1 MAVSASKILKLS
13 PVLLQMLLPGMFNA
27 RGTVGRYAARGLARR
42 GLAGAAFDYPA
53 MTEDFYYGN
62 PDGTLTL
69 PDTKTWVNGE
79 ETVKPAMNVGINRGD
94 AGAALVQTLQQHNKA
109 VANGTESQLVQWW
122 PGKDTKPRVSFNPTS
137 TAVRGVK
144 ITPDNKIQVQF
155 RSGTGKWYTYKGG
168 DDLRETTDI
177 AKELLTAPSIGR
189 AVARMAWGKYPTKY
203 RHTDS
208 KDLLG
213 PKERDP
219 ELGWWGAAHYD
230 PTAV

>member
-1 MAVSASKILKLS
+1 MAAAASKILKLS
-13 PVLLQMLLPGMFNA
+13 PVLLQMLLPGLFNA
-27 RGTVGRYAARGLARR
+27 QGTVGRFAARGLAKR
-42 GLAGAAFDYPA
+42 GLGGAAFDYPA
-53 MTEDFYYGN
+53 LTEDFYYGQN
-62 PDGTLTL
+62 GTLVD
-69 PDTKTWVNGE
+69 PDTKTWVDGQV
-79 ETVKPAMNVGINRGD
+79 TVKPAMNQGINRGD

-109 VANGTESQLVQWW
+109 VANGTESQLSQWW
-122 PGKDTKPRVSFNPTS
+122 PGEDRQPRIQFNPTS
-137 TAVRGVK
+137 TAVKGVR
-144 ITPDNKIQVQF
+144 ITTDGKIQVQF
-155 RSGTGKWYTYKGG
+155 RNGTGKWYSYRGG
-168 DDLRETTDI
+168 DDLRETTEA

-189 AVARMAWGKYPTKY
+189 AVARMAFGKYPTKY